1 MRFQPLLT
9 RLADHWPLALAGL
22 GALLLVVAEFSTLYE
37 VVAITAVV
45 PGGSRTSGSNHFYA
59 LLLLALAALPMAWGA
74 VRGGSR
80 PAAVA
85 LAVIGAAALLIV
97 LLKDLPVIGDEGLL
111 AETYEAAKAGPRRG
125 FWLELVGS
133 LLVLG
138 AGIGTLVFSP
148 AGDPSPNGAPRRG
161 RRPPAEP
168 AAADPSA

>member
-9 RLADHWPLALAGL
+9 WLAGRGPLVLAGL
-22 GALLLVVAEFSTLYE
+22 GAVLLVVAEFSTLYE

-59 LLLLALAALPMAWGA
+59 LLVLALAALPMAWGA
-74 VRGGSR
+74 VQGGSR

-97 LLKDLPVIGDEGLL
+97 LLKDLPVVNDEGLL

-125 FWLELVGS
+125 FWLELLGS
-133 LLVLG
+133 LVLLGAGVSALVLG
-138 AGIGTLVFSP
+138 RAGSEDPEGP
-148 AGDPSPNGAPRRG
+148 ARRE

-168 AAADPSA
+168 AAAEPSA